1 MTYRWIL
8 FDADDTLFHFDAY
21 QGLRRMFER
30 HAVDFTPDHYVQYQE
45 INKPL
50 WVAYQ
55 NGTISAAELQTTR
68 FDGWARQLGVAAA
81 DLNDAFLLAM
91 AEICTLLPGAQ
102 ALIDA
107 LAAAGV
113 RMGLITNGFTA
124 LQLARLE
131 RTGLRGHFD
140 PLVISEQLG
149 VAKPDVR
156 IFEHALNRMGQP
168 PREQV
173 LMVGDNPHSDILGG
187 LNAGLHT
194 CWFNPL
200 GHEAPEGIAPHHEVR
215 SLNELQALL
224 LG

>member
-1 MTYRWIL
+1 MDYRWIL

-30 HAVDFTPDHYVQYQE
+30 HAVDFTQAHYAQYQE

-50 WVAYQ
+50 WVHYQ
-55 NGTISAAELQTTR
+55 NGAITAAELQTTR
-68 FDGWARQLGVAAA
+68 FEGWAQQLGVSAAE
-81 DLNDAFLLAM
+81 LNEAFLLAM

-107 LAAAGV
+107 LAAAQV
-113 RMGLITNGFTA
+113 RMGVITNGFTA

-140 PLVISEQLG
+140 PLVISEQVG

-156 IFEHALNRMGQP
+156 IFEHALAGMGDP
-168 PREQV
+168 PRDKV
-173 LMVGDNPHSDILGG
+173 LMVGDNPHSDIVGG
-187 LNAGLHT
+187 LAAGLHT
-194 CWFNPL
+194 CWFNPH
-200 GHEAPEGIAPHHEVR
+200 GQEVPEGITPHHQVR
-215 SLNELQALL
+215 SLPELQALL